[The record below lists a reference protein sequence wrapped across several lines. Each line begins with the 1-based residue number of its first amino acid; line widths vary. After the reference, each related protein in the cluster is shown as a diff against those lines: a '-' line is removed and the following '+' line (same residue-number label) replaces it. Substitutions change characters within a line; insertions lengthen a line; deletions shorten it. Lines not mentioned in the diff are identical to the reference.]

1 MKKLFALLTLTFAA
15 TVILAQPLQVS
26 FTPVTHNGYEISCFG
41 GTDGSVTA
49 NPSGGTP
56 PYTYKWSTLA
66 TTQTISNLPASYYAV
81 TVTDANL
88 NTATN
93 GLNMR
98 EPQQISVTLT
108 SPLYSN
114 GYNVSCYQCYNGSI
128 TNTVS
133 GGVSSYSYLWNGG
146 VTTQNRSSINGN
158 TAYTVTVTDGN
169 GCTKQGAILIS
180 EPARSDWTMTG
191 NTGSNPATNYIGTA
205 DNVDLVFKTNGTEN
219 LRLKANGNVGIG
231 TSSPVEK
238 LEVNGGLKVSGS
250 LTANTLQL
258 TGLNIEV
265 GSDPC
270 TNFLIA
276 GPTGNVSVYDPNNCS
291 QVPDLFW
298 RTTGNN
304 LPNVTGKFIGTIN
317 NSDFRIRTYNV
328 ERIVV
333 KADGKVGIG
342 TSTIPTDYLLA
353 VSGKIIAEEVKVKLQ
368 PWPPDFVF
376 EKDYKLMSL
385 KDLDKYLEQFKHLPE
400 IPSAAEM
407 KKDDGIE
414 VGDFQMKLLQKIEEL
429 TLYIIDQNKRIEKLE
444 SQIRK

>member
-56 PYTYKWSTLA
+56 PYTYKWSTMA

-169 GCTKQGAILIS
+169 GCTKQGTILIS

-191 NTGSNPATNYIGTA
+191 NTGSNPATNYIGTT
-205 DNVDLVFKTNGTEN
+205 DNVDLVFKTNGVERIKLNSNGGIKVNSFGNPNDTTSRKYQVLTDATGN
-219 LRLKANGNVGIG
+219 LIVSPPPSNLPPPLVGCVDEDTWWYQGCYIVTKANVGIG
-231 TSSPVEK
+231 TY
-238 LEVNGGLKVSGS
+238 
-250 LTANTLQL
+250 
-258 TGLNIEV
+258 I
-265 GSDPC
+265 
-270 TNFLIA
+270 
-276 GPTGNVSVYDPNNCS
+276 
-291 QVPDLFW
+291 
-298 RTTGNN
+298 
-304 LPNVTGKFIGTIN
+304 
-317 NSDFRIRTYNV
+317 
-328 ERIVV
+328 
-333 KADGKVGIG
+333 
-342 TSTIPTDYLLA
+342 IPTDYKLA
-353 VSGKIIAEEVKVKLQ
+353 VKGKIIAEEMKVQLNAN
-368 PWPPDFVF
+368 WPPDYVF
-376 EKDYKLMSL
+376 EDTYKRMSL
-385 KDLDKYLEQFKHLPE
+385 KELEDYVLCNKHLPH
-400 IPSAAEM
+400 IPSASEM
-407 KKDDGIE
+407 KKEG
-414 VGDFQMKLLQKIEEL
+414 GFQLGNLQMQMLQTAEEQALFIIDLQKQVDEL
-429 TLYIIDQNKRIEKLE
+429 KKEIDELKKLIG
-444 SQIRK
+444 SK